1 MRLWLYGLATVIAG
15 ISALLLAITPAPYQK
30 TQARTGGAAQLTAM
44 LQGGGL
50 DVQCHNNRTFC
61 RADVSRCD
69 SNERERQNW
78 RIQCLAPHK
87 ERYEECVRTFRS
99 PLNNGYGRDYRR
111 RAAQAAC
118 SHFANY
124 ESTRCQVEPQ
134 ICPTYRQCEQQF
146 GQCVRDMGAALRD
159 RQNDRD
165 DGAYVPEPQPART
178 TRPTPRPTSQP
189 ARINK
194 ARAAESMAKTQ
205 AKQRAKAEKRE
216 RALQYAQLGNMAG
229 LERLLGEGMTPG
241 FSNKDGNTLLH
252 AAASAPAYI
261 RDGNIAMLERLIAL
275 GVDVDRRNR
284 AREIPLSLALDQRIK
299 YKSYQAS
306 DRTAPTTPYKNDV
319 LHTLVDAAKILPKD
333 GGEGGLTLLHVAAL
347 DYDALM
353 IQKLLR
359 RSFPS
364 DAKDDRGRTA
374 YDIAVRKSPALA
386 ALFPQHAVTGGEA
399 GKEAVKRAAEC
410 SDLSLVPEDQWPR
423 YRALAER
430 GVLIICAA
438 EQ

>member
-15 ISALLLAITPAPYQK
+15 ISALLLAITPAPSQK
-30 TQARTGGAAQLTAM
+30 TQARTGSAAQLTAM
-44 LQGGGL
+44 LQGSGL

-78 RIQCLAPHK
+78 RTQCLAPHK
-87 ERYEECVRTFRS
+87 KRYEDCLARRDGRAPGRLPHGRILTPQEECKHLAS
-99 PLNNGYGRDYRR
+99 Y
-111 RAAQAAC
+111 A
-118 SHFANY
+118 
-124 ESTRCQVEPQ
+124 STRCQVEPQ

-146 GQCVRDMGAALRD
+146 GQCVQDMGATLRD
-159 RQNDRD
+159 RQNDRV

-178 TRPTPRPTSQP
+178 TRPIPRPTSQP
-189 ARINK
+189 ARINMT
-194 ARAAESMAKTQ
+194 RAAKSMAKTQ
-205 AKQRAKAEKRE
+205 AKQRAKAETRDL
-216 RALQYAQLGNMAG
+216 ALRYAQLGNMAG
-229 LERLLGEGMTPG
+229 LERLLDEGMAPG

-275 GVDVDRRNR
+275 GVDVDRRNQ

-319 LHTLVDAAKILPKD
+319 LHTLVDAAKILPKE

-359 RSFPS
+359 RSFPI
-364 DAKDDRGRTA
+364 DVKDDRGRTA
-374 YDIAVRKSPALA
+374 YDIAARKSPALA

-399 GKEAVKRAAEC
+399 GKAAVKRAAEC

-438 EQ
+438 E